1 MVEGIAL
8 SNYWRMC
15 NKGIEIAQIV
25 IATPEFFIFV
35 KRKIL
40 DGERMG
46 VDSLKDCIILADN
59 VETELLGDSLLS

>member
-1 MVEGIAL
+1 M
-8 SNYWRMC
+8 
-15 NKGIEIAQIV
+15 

-59 VETELLGDSLLS
+59 VETELLGDSLLL